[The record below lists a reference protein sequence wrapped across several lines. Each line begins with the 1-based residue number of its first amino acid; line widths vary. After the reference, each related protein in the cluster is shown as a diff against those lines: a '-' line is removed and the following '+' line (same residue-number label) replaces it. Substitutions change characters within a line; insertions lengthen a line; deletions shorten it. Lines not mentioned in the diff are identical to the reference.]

1 MKMTKGIRMCK
12 IRADLPVTKKTQSE
26 KIIIQEYRKQFSTY
40 ETELRESY
48 HVRMQNTGKKFS
60 KRKKR
65 INCGSSV
72 LKNIQDKRLTQMK
85 YFLL

>member
-40 ETELRESY
+40 ETNCENHTMFGCKIQAKSFLREKS
-48 HVRMQNTGKKFS
+48 G
-60 KRKKR
+60 
-65 INCGSSV
+65 
-72 LKNIQDKRLTQMK
+72 
-85 YFLL
+85 